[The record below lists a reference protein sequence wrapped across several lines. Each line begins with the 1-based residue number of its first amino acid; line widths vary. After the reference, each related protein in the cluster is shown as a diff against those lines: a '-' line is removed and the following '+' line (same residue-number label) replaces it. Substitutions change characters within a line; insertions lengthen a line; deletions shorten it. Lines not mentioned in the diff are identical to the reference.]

1 MIHFLIIGDLKGKRV
16 SFFIKTLNILGIKN
30 YNILSWIDLIKD
42 INILN
47 KYLKNNTII
56 KIEPPE
62 KDLDIYKA
70 FLKKGI
76 KANIISVKQIDKLNF
91 YDYKI
96 ISPKQWFFGV
106 NNVFVNIKNIINA
119 SSYNIFMMNDI
130 DEAITMMDKKL
141 SYKKLNDNLED
152 KSFNLPKLYDI
163 KDDFYSFEEMYSNK
177 SINAFIKLRYGSG
190 SIGVLAYKNNPKKN
204 KQILYTSLRYKN
216 NNFYS
221 EKKVRKYENQ
231 NEIRVLLDWVLK
243 NDAHMEAWI
252 PKSKY
257 NNKSFDTRVFMLNKK
272 PNYLISRFSNT
283 PITNLHLD
291 NKRLE
296 TKEFLD
302 DSQIK
307 ILKDASK
314 DVCKVLKKSMFIGLD
329 IVTSNS
335 FKPYVIDINPFGDL
349 FYNLNYGK
357 NIIYEKEIKLAIKKL
372 RGE

>member
-1 MIHFLIIGDLKGKRV
+1 MINFLIIGDLKGKRV
-16 SFFIKTLNILGIKN
+16 SFFIKTLKILGIKN

-42 INILN
+42 INILE

-70 FLKKGI
+70 FLKKGF
-76 KANIISVKQIDKLNF
+76 KANIISTKQIDKLNF
-91 YDYKI
+91 DDYKI

-106 NNVFVNIKNIINA
+106 TNVFENIKSIIDS

-130 DEAITMMDKKL
+130 DEAIIMMDKKL
-141 SYKKLNDNLED
+141 SYKKLNDNLES
-152 KSFNLPKLYDI
+152 KNFNLPKLYDV
-163 KDDFYSFEEMYSNK
+163 KDSYLLFEERYLNK

-204 KQILYTSLRYKN
+204 KQVLYTSLKYKN

-221 EKKVRKYENQ
+221 EKKVRKYEDK
-231 NEIRVLLDWVLK
+231 NEIKILLDWVLK
-243 NDAHMEAWI
+243 NDAHMESWI

-257 NNKSFDTRVFMLNKK
+257 NDKSFDTRVFMLNQN
-272 PNYLISRFSNT
+272 PNYLISRFSNS

-296 TKEFLD
+296 SKEFLAD
-302 DSQIK
+302 LKIK
-307 ILKDASK
+307 ILKDASR
-314 DVCKVLKKSMFIGLD
+314 DVGKVFEKSLFIGLD
-329 IVTSNS
+329 IVTSKS
-335 FKPYVIDINPFGDL
+335 FKPYIIDVNPFGDL
-349 FYNLNYGK
+349 FYNLNDGK

-372 RGE
+372 RG